1 MTSHQNLEFD
11 IVIVGGG
18 MVGATMAS
26 LLRGMSLRI
35 ALIDRIKFDE
45 DQFSLQLETSKFDPR
60 VSALTSAT
68 KRIFE
73 ELDLWKDI
81 QAVRCCDYQNMHVWD
96 ADGTGSISFSSSA
109 LNQAELG
116 TIVENSV
123 LTAALYKKIVHQENL
138 TVLAPFSIDKL
149 EINDSGSTL
158 TTECG
163 TTVVTRL
170 IIAAD
175 GANSKVR
182 ELGEFDTREWNYDHH
197 AIVTTVKTEK
207 KHQLTTLQRFI
218 ETGPLAFLPL
228 SINAN
233 DSEQNHCSIVWSSI
247 PDRTEELISLNDEA
261 FCLELGRSIE
271 SRLGTIEWC
280 DKRFAFPLRQR
291 HAVDYVKHNV
301 VLIGDAAHSIHP
313 LAGQGVNLGF
323 MDAATLANELLHGRE
338 IGRELNDLTV
348 LNRYQRKR
356 IGQNLGMMWMME
368 GFKHLFAEQALP
380 VRWLRNIG
388 MTGVDNLSV
397 VKNHLARRAMGLD
410 W

>member
-1 MTSHQNLEFD
+1 MANA
-11 IVIVGGG
+11 VI
-18 MVGATMAS
+18 S
-26 LLRGMSLRI
+26 
-35 ALIDRIKFDE
+35 
-45 DQFSLQLETSKFDPR
+45 
-60 VSALTSAT
+60 
-68 KRIFE
+68 
-73 ELDLWKDI
+73 
-81 QAVRCCDYQNMHVWD
+81 
-96 ADGTGSISFSSSA
+96 
-109 LNQAELG
+109 
-116 TIVENSV
+116 
-123 LTAALYKKIVHQENL
+123 
-138 TVLAPFSIDKL
+138 
-149 EINDSGSTL
+149 
-158 TTECG
+158 
-163 TTVVTRL
+163 
-170 IIAAD
+170 IAAD

-182 ELGEFDTREWNYDHH
+182 ELSEFDTREWNYDHH

-207 KHQLTTLQRFI
+207 KHKLTALQRFI

-233 DSEQNHCSIVWSSI
+233 DSEQNYCSIVWSSI

-271 SRLGTIEWC
+271 SRLGAIEWC

-348 LNRYQRKR
+348 LSRYQRKR

-388 MTGVDNLSV
+388 MTSVDNLSV